1 MTLTLPDGVGRCPR
15 CKGAVTFTAA
25 ASTASQDKEAWTDG
39 WTGKDDDWVRCPH
52 CQASMT
58 AAEMKT
64 GKAPKAAAGDPQFKD
79 APALLVP
86 NAGEIQAAL
95 WQYLERVP
103 EGSEEES
110 RARLALWRSSNH
122 ARRDDSPAQALSEA
136 EERNLQR
143 LGALLGAFH
152 PKTSAI
158 PTKGLL
164 RIEVLRELGRFAA
177 AKAALRRARAEIEHL
192 EELVDA
198 GDRRVRRRAARSSR
212 PWDGY
217 PDEIAADMRAAE
229 AGDGEAALRV
239 SHRFEAG
246 EGVPADHA
254 AAAEWMK
261 RAIKGGS
268 ATALSNSG
276 IAELRAG
283 DLHFGAAL
291 AKLLPAVR
299 AGDAEAGRA
308 IGIGADLPAECAR
321 GIAFLGERGTPDAV
335 QLLLAYLAAARAR
348 GDAAPEQMA
357 QPIHAAL
364 NQLVE
369 RLGSD
374 LGEANL
380 EACRKELAAEPQAAP

>member
-1 MTLTLPDGVGRCPR
+1 MTLTLPDGAGRCPR
-15 CKGAVTFTAA
+15 CKGAVTFIAP
-25 ASTASQDKEAWTDG
+25 ASVASHDKEAWTDG
-39 WTGKDDDWVRCPH
+39 WTGRDDDWVRCPH
-52 CQASMT
+52 CETTMP
-58 AAEMKT
+58 AAEMKA
-64 GKAPKAAAGDPQFKD
+64 GKAKAAAADPQLKD

-86 NAGEIQAAL
+86 SAGEVQAAL

-110 RARLALWRSSNH
+110 RARLALWRSINH
-122 ARRDDSPAQALSEA
+122 ARRGDAPAEAFSEA

-143 LGALLGAFH
+143 LGVLLGAFNSRA
-152 PKTSAI
+152 SAI

-198 GDRRVRRRAARSSR
+198 GDRRVRRRSARNR

-217 PDEIAADMRAAE
+217 PEEIAAEMRAAD

-239 SHRFEAG
+239 SHRFESG
-246 EGVPADHA
+246 DGVPADHA

-268 ATALSNSG
+268 ATALSSSG
-276 IAELRAG
+276 LAELRAG

-299 AGDAEAGRA
+299 AGDAEAGHA
-308 IGIGADLPAECAR
+308 IGIGAKLPPECAR
-321 GIAFLGERGTPDAV
+321 GIAFLGQRGTPDAV
-335 QLLLAYLAAARAR
+335 QLLLAYLAAARAS
-348 GDAAPEQMA
+348 GEAAPEELA

-364 NQLVE
+364 TQLVE
-369 RLGSD
+369 RLGAD

-380 EACRKELAAEPQAAP
+380 EACRKELAVAPAAS

>member
-1 MTLTLPDGVGRCPR
+1 MTLQDGVGRCPR
-15 CKGAVTFTAA
+15 CKGTVAFVAP
-25 ASTASQDKEAWTDG
+25 ASIASPDKEAWTDG
-39 WTGKDDDWVRCPH
+39 WTGRDDDWVRCPQ
-52 CQASMT
+52 CEATMP

-64 GKAPKAAAGDPQFKD
+64 GKVPKAAAGDPAFKD

-86 NAGEIQAAL
+86 NAEQVQAAL
-95 WQYLERVP
+95 WQYLERVA

-110 RARLALWRSSNH
+110 RARLALWRSTNH
-122 ARRDDSPAQALSEA
+122 ARRDESPAQPFSEA

-143 LGALLGAFH
+143 LGVLLGAFNARA
-152 PKTSAI
+152 SAI

-198 GDRRVRRRAARSSR
+198 GDRRVRRRSPRSAR

-239 SHRFEAG
+239 SHRFESG

-254 AAAEWMK
+254 AAADWMK

-268 ATALSNSG
+268 NTALSNAG
-276 IAELRAG
+276 ITELKAG

-308 IGIGADLPAECAR
+308 IGIGADLPPECAR
-321 GIAFLGERGTPDAV
+321 GIIFLGERGTPDAA
-335 QLLLAYLAAARAR
+335 QLLLAYLEAARAS
-348 GDAAPEQMA
+348 GEAAPEMA
-357 QPIHAAL
+357 KRIQAAL

-369 RLGSD
+369 RLGKD

-380 EACRKELAAEPQAAP
+380 EACRKELAATA